1 MAAVSTSDPVLTE
14 FNNLHVA
21 VGEIESKITDA
32 DSIDI
37 PDDVLPS
44 AAQEMGAGETS
55 ASAVCFNR
63 LHVSWVYF
71 SDFFLLLLHKKCING
86 VC

>member
-14 FNNLHVA
+14 FNDLHVA

-32 DSIDI
+32 DIIDI

-55 ASAVCFNR
+55 ASAVCTCHEYILGIIF
-63 LHVSWVYF
+63 YF
-71 SDFFLLLLHKKCING
+71 CYKK
-86 VC
+86 VL